1 MKKVLIVYHTQS
13 SNTEAMAK
21 AVYEGAKA
29 AGAQAVLKKAVDAN
43 AEDVLGCDIIAIGT
57 PNYFGYMA
65 GMVKDFF
72 DRVWATI
79 RDKVASKPYVTF
91 GSKGGGGSQ
100 AVDSV
105 DRICD
110 GLKMIKAFVG
120 PLATRQPTAEI
131 LAECREL
138 GSKMAKLDKV
148 IPVQKVEEPKL

>member
-1 MKKVLIVYHTQS
+1 MKKILIVYHSQS
-13 SNTEAMAK
+13 GNTEAMAK
-21 AVYEGAKA
+21 AVYEGAAA

-43 AEDVLGCDIIAIGT
+43 AADILGCDIIAIGT
-57 PNYFGYMA
+57 PSYFGYMA

-72 DRVWATI
+72 DRVWASI
-79 RDKVASKPYVTF
+79 RDKVGNKPYVTF

-110 GLKMIKAFVG
+110 GLKMIKAFTG
-120 PLATRQPTAEI
+120 PLATRQPAPEM

-138 GSKMAKLDKV
+138 GKKLAKLDKV
-148 IPVQKVEEPKL
+148 VPSQKIEEPKL

>member
-1 MKKVLIVYHTQS
+1 MKKILIIYHTQS
-13 SNTEAMAK
+13 GNTEAMAK
-21 AVYEGAKA
+21 AIYEAA
-29 AGAQAVLKKAVDAN
+29 TSAGAQAVLKKAVDAN
-43 AEDVLGCDIIAIGT
+43 AADILSCDIVAIGT

-79 RDKVASKPYVTF
+79 RDKVGNKPYVTF

-105 DRICD
+105 NSICD
-110 GLKMIKAFVG
+110 GLKMIKALSG
-120 PLATRQPTAEI
+120 PLATRQPTPEI

-138 GSKMAKLDKV
+138 GKKMAKLDKV
-148 IPVQKVEEPKL
+148 VPSQKVEEPRL